1 MINTIPK
8 IHLGESLYHVG
19 TLNPQ
24 KKRDGYEGAGLSIS
38 THPNAWMRIARG
50 HVAGDIY
57 QCIKAGNEFLNAH
70 FLSPD
75 HAAEIKNWGI
85 ETGYLTSYE
94 TVSVS
99 WFDDEMEDTVLQTF
113 ASISEAREEFEDLED
128 FYDVSVDQG
137 GVLPTEKLK
146 NETRQTQMDL
156 TGLLDFV
163 LPLYAEK
170 LGLDGVWWQ
179 DRLDVVSYSAPRGV
193 IVPSKLESWGFTCLK
208 NGSVVDPEDDEIT
221 TPSCPSL

>member
-1 MINTIPK
+1 MNTIPK
-8 IHLGESLYHVG
+8 IHLGERLYHVG
-19 TLNPQ
+19 SLDHQ
-24 KKRDGYEGAGLSIS
+24 KKRNGYEGAGLSVS

-50 HVAGDIY
+50 HVTGDTH
-57 QCIKAGNEFLNAH
+57 QCIKADNAFLNAH
-70 FLSPD
+70 LLSPKNVAD
-75 HAAEIKNWGI
+75 IKNWAI
-85 ETGYLTSYE
+85 ESGYLTPYE

-99 WFDDEMEDTVLQTF
+99 WFDDEMENTVFQTF
-113 ASISEAREEFEDLED
+113 ASISEAKEEFEDLEE

-146 NETRQTQMDL
+146 NETRQTHMDL

-179 DRLDVVSYSAPRGV
+179 DRLDIVSYSAPRGV
-193 IVPSKLESWGFTCLK
+193 IVPSKIETWGFKCLK
-208 NGSVVDPEDDEIT
+208 NGSVIDPEDDEIT

>member
-221 TPSCPSL
+221 SPSCPSL